1 MASKFTGFLKNAFQN
16 RLKRHLIILLITLGV
31 VLVLTGQQQ
40 PPIIQALEV
49 TRDRHEHCYLIQED
63 SLKYKVGRG
72 QLYDIECTMLSTTA
86 TLLYEWEYDGGEID
100 GEGPVVTWTAPN
112 SSGEVTVKVTVR
124 DRSGRE
130 ATGSVILNVVSCS
143 PCTFRGCP

>member
-1 MASKFTGFLKNAFQN
+1 MSSKLTGFLKNTFQD
-16 RLKRHLIILLITLGV
+16 RLKRHLVILLVILGV

-40 PPIIQALEV
+40 SPVIQALEV
-49 TRDRHEHCYLIQED
+49 TKDRHGHCYLIQEP
-63 SLKYKVGRG
+63 SLKHKVGRG
-72 QLYDIECTMLSTTA
+72 QLYDIECTILNTTA
-86 TLLYEWEYDGGEID
+86 TLLYVWEYDGGEID

-124 DRSGRE
+124 DRTGKE
-130 ATGSVILNVVSCS
+130 ASESVILNVVSCS